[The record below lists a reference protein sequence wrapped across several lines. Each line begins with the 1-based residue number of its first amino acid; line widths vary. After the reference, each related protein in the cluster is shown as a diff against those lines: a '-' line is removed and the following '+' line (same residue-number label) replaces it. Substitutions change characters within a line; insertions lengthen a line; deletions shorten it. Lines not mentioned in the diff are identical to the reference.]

1 MKPLTHLLF
10 LFALLFTA
18 CASGPG
24 TTSFL
29 DPLSADDIKALS
41 KDYPSY
47 TKHYDAVNAM
57 RDYVCKNA
65 LIDDYQALTY
75 GELLDY
81 LDTFTDTEYAQKI
94 IQLASEEHGEKVY
107 APYVEKLDS
116 TINEWREY
124 KREHTPGNYL
134 RVTPKVNRYT
144 TESRTYG
151 TIYVQELSY
160 DIDYPRGDAEPQVVD
175 CNLRCQYHD
184 IYGEQM
190 GDQAVFFYDL
200 EWLKTKKQVFRGMGS
215 KTVYEEHELLSVTLS
230 DGSVITPEDFENNAP
245 YYVRQY
251 IDSDAKGDE
260 AYTLEGMIIK
270 ELIDSNFTPI
280 YDYTFQ
286 ALERAYKDACPL
298 AHKLVNNFI
307 VEHPDVITPAAHE
320 YYIEPFPVITPEGDF
335 DPTASYDE
343 EEEYDEEEYT
353 D

>member
-1 MKPLTHLLF
+1 MKPLTSLLF

-29 DPLSADDIKALS
+29 DQLSADDIKALS

-65 LIDDYQALTY
+65 LIDEYQALTY

-94 IQLASEEHGEKVY
+94 IQQASEEHGEKVY

-116 TINEWREY
+116 ILTEWNEY
-124 KREHTPGNYL
+124 KSAHDPANYL

-144 TESRTYG
+144 VESRIDG
-151 TIYVQELSY
+151 TIYVQELSF

-184 IYGEQM
+184 IHGEQI
-190 GDQAVFFYDL
+190 GGQAAYFYDL
-200 EWLKTKKQVFRGMGS
+200 EWLKTEKQVFRLIMSS
-215 KTVYEEHELLSVTLS
+215 KTVYVDHELLSVTLS

-245 YYVRQY
+245 YCVRQY
-251 IDSDAKGDE
+251 IDTDAKGDE
-260 AYTLEGMIIK
+260 AYTLEGFIIK
-270 ELIDSNFTPI
+270 ELIDSDFTLLH
-280 YDYTFQ
+280 DYTFQ
-286 ALERAYKDACPL
+286 TLERTYKDACPL

-307 VEHPDVITPAAHE
+307 VEHPDAITPAAAD
-320 YYIEPFPVITPEGDF
+320 YYTEPFPGITPEGDF
-335 DPTASYDE
+335 DLSPHSDE
-343 EEEYDEEEYT
+343 
-353 D
+353 